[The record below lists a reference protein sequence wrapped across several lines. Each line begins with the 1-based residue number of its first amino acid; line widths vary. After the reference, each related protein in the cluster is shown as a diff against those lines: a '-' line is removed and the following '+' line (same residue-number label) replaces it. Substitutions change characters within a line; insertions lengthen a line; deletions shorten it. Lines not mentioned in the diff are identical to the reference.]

1 LIDNDKYTQVEYV
14 DYELSS
20 EDSIYEISENEFS
33 ENEINKDIEES
44 DEENY
49 D

>member
-20 EDSIYEISENEFS
+20 EDIIYEISENEFS